1 MLQDDNVLS
10 DFLVRLQQAIH
21 VPLACGHFGATLA
34 E

>member
-1 MLQDDNVLS
+1 MLQGDNVLR
-10 DFLVRLQQAIH
+10 DFLECLQQAIN